1 MEYINISHK
10 RDHEYKIHTVSSE
23 QHESDSVFNLLK
35 DTGFWCSRRSDE
47 NIPEYIVLDFQKNVT
62 IDYIEMTASPN
73 GAKTFPQDIRFEGSL
88 DGNYWMIIHI
98 EKKLVLDTSTYRLDI
113 PLTIMR
119 YLKVLIITSQQNEG
133 KYYSEI
139 GRMRTG
145 IAGIS
150 QTRAGS
156 MSSPAR
162 GPENLL
168 TESAESFWESDV
180 KTHAAKETLFID
192 MGKIFHVNR
201 IVLGST
207 TIGFPEN
214 FYIETSPD
222 NNIWMPLLEEKNF
235 KSQETKK
242 YFWNTDIRPAQYIR
256 IEAKSVKYPDGKYG
270 IQLAQLEISAAPFNP
285 FHTHNIGELTPCATI
300 FQAGIVRL
308 AKDADDSP
316 GTAVQAND
324 RRLRDASTIF
334 KGIVQLADDG
344 DTAKGLAVQAS
355 DSRLK
360 LATDLKPGM
369 VRLAHNRE
377 NKAGAVVQGNDSRL
391 HEADTD
397 NFGIV
402 KLCPDGMYKDNAV
415 ITGNDSRL
423 HKATVESY
431 GICKLATDGDETS
444 GSVVQADDKRLRSA
458 TTVYKGIMEF
468 AQDGEDSPDVAVQG
482 NDKRLKD
489 ATTISKGIVELA
501 EDGEDSPDVA
511 VQGNDKRLKD
521 ATEEAKGIIE
531 LAHDG
536 EDRPGVVIQ
545 GNDRRL
551 KDATTASKGIVELAE
566 DGEAKS
572 GVSVQGNDKRLK
584 DATTTA
590 KGIIELAE
598 DGEAKS
604 GVSVQGS
611 DRRLKDASTTTKGIT
626 ELAEDGEDKPGVA
639 VQGNDRR
646 LKNAT
651 EETRGIVELAHDGE
665 DRPGVVVQ
673 GNDRR
678 LKNATVSSK
687 GIVELAEDGEA
698 KSGVAV
704 QGSDRRLKIATV
716 SSKGIVELAKDGEAK
731 SGVAVQGNDRRLK
744 DATTTTRGIVELAED
759 GEDEAGVAVQGNDRR
774 LKIATDNS
782 PGIITLAKNK
792 EAKNGCVVQSTDH
805 RLNNARSP
813 LPHVHEYAPLHHEFN
828 SHTGPI
834 SITDSRHETFSQITP
849 PSDGSAVIYAKNES
863 IESGSIGLA
872 GISGISAK
880 DTIRS
885 YGVLGHGS
893 HIGVRGQS
901 AGGSGDA
908 GKGCGVMGLSRF
920 GAGGVFAS
928 EHDYS
933 LIADGYGA
941 IGRHDDSISLA
952 GNGDALYV
960 NGKSVFE
967 GKIFIHNE
975 GENETGKFPS
985 NLVELFEI
993 DDAEYVLPG
1002 DILVVSEMGKSI
1014 LSRSRKEYDHSVIGV
1029 VSGNPTV
1036 IINNSGKE
1044 QKVYPVA
1051 LAGTVLCKVDA
1062 RKKPVR
1068 PGDPVVTS
1076 DMPGS
1081 GMTGTIDTFDKI
1093 GTVIGK
1099 ALDSLEDGIALVP
1112 VFITHR

>member
-10 RDHEYKIHTVSSE
+10 RDHDCKIHAVSSE
-23 QHESDSVFNLLK
+23 QHESYSVFNILK
-35 DTGFWCSRRSDE
+35 DAGYWCSRKSDE
-47 NIPEYIVLDFQKNVT
+47 NIPEYIVLDFHKNVT
-62 IDYIEMTASPN
+62 IDYIEMAASPS

-88 DGNYWMIIHI
+88 DGNYWMIIHV
-98 EKKLVLDTSTYRLDI
+98 EKKLVLDTNIYRLDI
-113 PLTIMR
+113 PLTIIR
-119 YLKVLIITSQQNEG
+119 YLKVLINSNQENQG

-139 GRMRTG
+139 GHLRTG

-150 QTRAGS
+150 QIRAGS
-156 MSSPAR
+156 MSSSSR

-168 TESAESFWESDV
+168 SESVESFWETEL
-180 KTHAAKETLFID
+180 KTHSAKETLFID
-192 MGKIFHVNR
+192 LGKIFHVNR

-207 TIGFPEN
+207 IKGFPEN
-214 FYIETSPD
+214 FYVETSSD
-222 NNIWMPLLEEKNF
+222 NNVWMPLLEEKNF
-235 KSQETKK
+235 KAQETKK

-270 IQLAQLEISAAPFNP
+270 IQIAHLEISAAPFNP

-308 AKDADDSP
+308 GKDGDDTP
-316 GTAVQAND
+316 GTAVQSSD

-334 KGIVQLADDG
+334 KGIVRLAEDG
-344 DTAKGLAVQAS
+344 DTTKSLGVQAS

-360 LATDLKPGM
+360 IATDLKPGI

-377 NKAGAVVQGNDSRL
+377 NKAGAAVQGNDSRL

-415 ITGNDSRL
+415 VTGNDSRL
-423 HKATVESY
+423 HKATVETF
-431 GICKLATDGDETS
+431 GICKLAGDGDETS
-444 GSVVQADDKRLRSA
+444 GSVVQANDKRLRSA

-468 AQDGEDSPDVAVQG
+468 AEDGEDLPEVAVQG

-489 ATTISKGIVELA
+489 ATTSAKGIVELA
-501 EDGEDSPDVA
+501 EDGEDSPGAA
-511 VQGNDKRLKD
+511 VQGNDRRLKD
-521 ATEEAKGIIE
+521 ATEDTRGIVE

-536 EDRPGVVIQ
+536 EDRPGVAVQ
-545 GNDRRL
+545 GSDRRL
-551 KDATTASKGIVELAE
+551 KDATTTSKGIVELAE
-566 DGEAKS
+566 DGETKS
-572 GVSVQGNDKRLK
+572 GVV
-584 DATTTA
+584 
-590 KGIIELAE
+590 
-598 DGEAKS
+598 
-604 GVSVQGS
+604 VQGS
-611 DRRLKDASTTTKGIT
+611 DRRLKDATTTSKGIA
-626 ELAEDGEDKPGVA
+626 ELAEDGEDIPGVA
-639 VQGNDRR
+639 IQGSDRR
-646 LKNAT
+646 LKDATTSTKGIMEFAEDGEDIPGVAIQGSDRRLKDAT
-651 EETRGIVELAHDGE
+651 EKTKGIVELAHDGE

-678 LKNATVSSK
+678 LKNATTTTK
-687 GIVELAEDGEA
+687 GIVELAEDGES

-704 QGSDRRLKIATV
+704 QGSDGRLKNATT
-716 SSKGIVELAKDGEAK
+716 STKGIVELAENGEDTP
-731 SGVAVQGNDRRLK
+731 GVAVQGNDRRLK
-744 DATTTTRGIVELAED
+744 M
-759 GEDEAGVAVQGNDRR
+759 
-774 LKIATDNS
+774 ATDS
-782 PGIITLAKNK
+782 SSGIITLAKNK
-792 EAKNGCVVQSTDH
+792 EEKKGCAVQSTDD

-813 LPHVHEYAPLHHEFN
+813 LPHVHDYAPLYHEFN

-834 SITDSRHETFSQITP
+834 SITGSRHETFSQITP
-849 PSDGSAVIYAKNES
+849 PSSDSAIIYAKNES

-872 GISGISAK
+872 GISGTSSK
-880 DTIRS
+880 DAIRS
-885 YGVLGHGS
+885 YGVVGHGS

-941 IGRHDDSISLA
+941 IDRCDDSINLA

-960 NGKSVFE
+960 NGKSVFD
-967 GKIFIHNE
+967 GKIFIHTE
-975 GENETGKFPS
+975 GENEAGKFPS

-993 DDAEYVLPG
+993 DDAEYVMPG
-1002 DILVVSEMGKSI
+1002 DILVVSTTGKSI
-1014 LSRSRKEYDHSVIGV
+1014 LSRSRREYDRSVIGI
-1029 VSGNPTV
+1029 VSGNPAV

-1051 LAGTVLCKVDA
+1051 LAGSVLCKIDA
-1062 RKKPVR
+1062 RKTPLR

-1076 DMPGS
+1076 DTPGS
-1081 GMTGTIDTFDKI
+1081 GMAGTIDAFDKI
-1093 GTVIGK
+1093 GTIIGK
-1099 ALDSLEDGIALVP
+1099 ALDSLEEGIALVP
-1112 VFITHR
+1112 VFIMHR